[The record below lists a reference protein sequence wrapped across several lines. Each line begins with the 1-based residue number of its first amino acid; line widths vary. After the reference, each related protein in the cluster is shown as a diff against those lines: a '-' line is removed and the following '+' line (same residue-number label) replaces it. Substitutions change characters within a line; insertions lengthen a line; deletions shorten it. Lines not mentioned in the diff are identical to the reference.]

1 MNEFKTIKEGNVY
14 ITTVN
19 IKRPKDALLLDA
31 TLNSSRI
38 QRRELKFGIDIDY
51 RVKSKKNDSVDFIIT
66 ISGDVEGV
74 NNIENV
80 DKIIHLLKS
89 SI

>member
-1 MNEFKTIKEGNVY
+1 MSKFKTIKEGNIY

-19 IKRPKDALLLDA
+19 IKRPKDALLLDE
-31 TLNSSRI
+31 TLKGSRV

-74 NNIENV
+74 KNVENV
-80 DKIIHLLKS
+80 DKIIQLLKS